1 VIVVVTGAA
10 TGIGRAICDRLLG
23 DGARV
28 IGAGGDEPEG
38 RSLEE
43 KWRSAG
49 RPFRFEPLDVTAEA
63 DVAALFDGLD
73 TLDSLVN
80 CAGIYPAPE
89 RLEDVTLSQWRR
101 VIDVNLTGTFLTCRA
116 ALPLLRRGGGSMV
129 NISSVH
135 AISAA
140 PGQGA
145 YAASKSGIT
154 ALTRQIAVDYARDG
168 IRANSVLVGSVD
180 TRITR
185 RAIAEAGSAE
195 SLGLSF
201 DPTHLGR
208 VATPAEIA
216 SVVAFLLSTQASF
229 ITGSALLAD
238 AGLTARIL

>member
-1 VIVVVTGAA
+1 MIAVVTGAA

-23 DGARV
+23 DGATI

-38 RSLEE
+38 RRLEE
-43 KWRSAG
+43 TWRSAG
-49 RPFRFEPLDVTAEA
+49 RPFRFESLDVTVETE
-63 DVAALFDGLD
+63 VSALFDHLPDLD
-73 TLDSLVN
+73 GLVN

-89 RLEDVTLSQWRR
+89 RLEEVSVSQWRR

-116 ALPLLRRGGGSMV
+116 ALPRLRRRGGSLV

-145 YAASKSGIT
+145 YAASKAGIT
-154 ALTRQIAVDYARDG
+154 ALTRQIAVDYAADG

-185 RAIAEAGSAE
+185 RAIEEAGSAE

-201 DPTHLGR
+201 DRARLGR
-208 VATPAEIA
+208 VAKPDEVA
-216 SVVAFLLSTQASF
+216 SVVAFLLSSQASF
-229 ITGSALLAD
+229 VTGSALLAD